1 MNDKV
6 CAFCIN
12 FDNVDENAIK
22 CVKNCDNSKIQNCAS
37 GKQSC
42 LHFLFAVSPAISSD
56 VLETLLKNEN
66 FNNDFSDLF
75 SQMIK
80 IYANSKFFKLRINV
94 ERKEIELFNTIART
108 SYGVFSIENITFFS
122 DDKLSFSPSK
132 DFFNVWNGV
141 ITEDSIVYISSSCI
155 NTDKDNIV
163 KVKSYK
169 TAALSMFSRHSQMLI
184 DYDVVPMGA
193 VEYVKSQ

>member
-1 MNDKV
+1 
-6 CAFCIN
+6 
-12 FDNVDENAIK
+12 
-22 CVKNCDNSKIQNCAS
+22 
-37 GKQSC
+37 
-42 LHFLFAVSPAISSD
+42 
-56 VLETLLKNEN
+56 
-66 FNNDFSDLF
+66 
-75 SQMIK
+75 MIK

-184 DYDVVPMGA
+184 DYDIVPMEA